1 MHPRL
6 WYRQGEVLSGCAIY
20 LMFSSPVNTRPSSV
34 PAHQGLWSLP
44 TRLPGE
50 ASSQCWDAPGGTCG
64 SETRCK
70 RERAAWPSVR
80 MSAPPQN
87 EETSLRSCF
96 SSRPGWFSEQHRCL
110 RERGCSSLLEETQ
123 TKPRCW
129 WEPAARPGP
138 PCPPVPGKKL
148 LPAPCA
154 ASHVPSQPPAEPYWQ
169 CSDPPETAGRL
180 AARPIL
186 PCLRR

>member
-50 ASSQCWDAPGGTCG
+50 ASSQCWDAPGGTRG
-64 SETRCK
+64 SKTRCK
-70 RERAAWPSVR
+70 RQQAAWPSVH
-80 MSAPPQN
+80 MAAPPQN

-96 SSRPGWFSEQHRCL
+96 SSGPGWFSEQHRCL
-110 RERGCSSLLEETQ
+110 YERGCSSLLEETQ

-129 WEPAARPGP
+129 WEPGA
-138 PCPPVPGKKL
+138 CP
-148 LPAPCA
+148 
-154 ASHVPSQPPAEPYWQ
+154 SHVG
-169 CSDPPETAGRL
+169 TAAK
-180 AARPIL
+180 AAP
-186 PCLRR
+186 

>member
-50 ASSQCWDAPGGTCG
+50 ASSQCWDAPGGTRG

-70 RERAAWPSVR
+70 RQQAAWPSVC

-96 SSRPGWFSEQHRCL
+96 SSGPGWFSEQHRCL
-110 RERGCSSLLEETQ
+110 CSVAAAL
-123 TKPRCW
+123 CW
-129 WEPAARPGP
+129 RRRRPSPAAGGSP
-138 PCPPVPGKKL
+138 L
-148 LPAPCA
+148 LTPAVWAQQQRQHHNLWSVLGLLVHVKNLPEPQHRCESICRRFW
-154 ASHVPSQPPAEPYWQ
+154 SHFTFRSV
-169 CSDPPETAGRL
+169 L
-180 AARPIL
+180 V
-186 PCLRR
+186 